1 MGWRSGATRRFGNTA
16 RMTDTFP
23 RQYART
29 QRLTLGEPRNIVVS
43 PDGKRVLFLRS
54 AAGTDTVNSLWLCH
68 TERNTETCIADIRA
82 LLAGTNSENE
92 STQERARRERA
103 REGAAGIVSFSC
115 DSEVHHVAFAVSGR
129 LFVSDMHNAHEIVVT
144 NPAPGTMYDARIS
157 PDGKHIAYVRG
168 NALFVCDMQG
178 NEECLTHETATD
190 VTWGVAEFVAAEEM
204 NRQRGY
210 WWSPNSDA
218 LVVERVD
225 NSPIELITIADPSQP
240 TTEPQTRRY
249 PFAGT
254 NNARTSLH
262 IIDLDSKATPIN
274 WDVEAFE
281 YLTSVQWNKAG
292 LIISVM
298 SRDQTLLDIRRVNL
312 ASGETESLHVERDDK
327 WVELVA
333 GGPLLVAE
341 NTLLWCGERNGAR
354 AILLNN
360 AAITPPHIQVRGI
373 INANAEHVT
382 FSGNPLDQPHVLHA
396 WTVNLATHELVQL
409 THDDGVHSVATAGDT
424 IVVRSA
430 TMQHPRS
437 QTLVNNHH
445 ELLNNAEQSLLVVNV
460 SFHKVGKR
468 NISTAIV
475 LPENHDGSALP
486 VLFDPYGG
494 PHAQRVVSSSM
505 AFTAAQ
511 WFANQGFCVV
521 IADGSGT
528 PGRGSEWEREVYHDL
543 ATTVLN
549 DQIDVLAHLH
559 EIAPCAD
566 TTRVAIRGWSFG
578 GYLAALAVLR
588 APQHFHV
595 AIAGAP
601 VTEWK
606 LYDTFYT
613 ERYLGNPAHDEQ
625 PYIASSLLH
634 DAKNLTRPLLIIHGL
649 ADDNVLAAHSLELTT
664 ALLHAGKPHEFLP
677 LVGVTHMTPQEVV
690 AENLLL
696 HQLDFLRRSL
706 SLR

>member
-1 MGWRSGATRRFGNTA
+1 
-16 RMTDTFP
+16 MTDTFP

-54 AAGTDTVNSLWLCH
+54 PAGNDTVNSLWLCH

-82 LLAGTNSENE
+82 LLSGSNTENE
-92 STQERARRERA
+92 SAQERARRERA

-115 DSEVHHVAFAVSGR
+115 DSDVHHAVFAVSGR
-129 LFVSDMHNAHEIVVT
+129 LFMCDMHHALEIVVN

-157 PDGKHIAYVRG
+157 PNGKHIAYVRG
-168 NALFVCDMQG
+168 SALYVCDLQG
-178 NEECLTHETATD
+178 NEKCLTPETAPD
-190 VTWGVAEFVAAEEM
+190 VTWGISEFVAAEEM

-225 NSPIELITIADPSQP
+225 NTPIELITIADPSQP
-240 TTEPQTRRY
+240 TAEPQTRRY

-262 IIDLDSKATPIN
+262 VIDLEARSTNIA
-274 WDVEAFE
+274 WDAETFE

-298 SRDQTLLDIRRVNL
+298 SRDQKLLDIRKVHI
-312 ASGETESLHVERDDK
+312 ATGETESLHVERDDK

-333 GGPLLVAE
+333 GGPLLIAE
-341 NTLLWCGERNGAR
+341 NALVWCGDRNGAR

-360 AAITPPHIQVRGI
+360 TAITPPHIQVRGI
-373 INANAEHVT
+373 VNANAEHVT

-409 THDDGVHSVATAGDT
+409 THDDGVHSVAAGGDT
-424 IVVRSA
+424 TVVRSA
-430 TMQHPRS
+430 TMHNPRS
-437 QTLVNNHH
+437 RTLVNNHH
-445 ELLNNAEQSLLVVNV
+445 ELVNNAEQSLLNVNV
-460 SFHKVGKR
+460 SFHRVGKR

-494 PHAQRVVSSSM
+494 PHAQRVVASSM

-566 TTRVAIRGWSFG
+566 TSRVAIRGWSFG
-578 GYLAALAVLR
+578 GYLAALAVIR
-588 APQHFHV
+588 APQFFHAAV
-595 AIAGAP
+595 AGAP

-613 ERYLGNPAHDEQ
+613 ERYLGNPAHDER

>member
-1 MGWRSGATRRFGNTA
+1 
-16 RMTDTFP
+16 MTDTFP

-54 AAGTDTVNSLWLCH
+54 AAGNDTVNSLWLCH

-82 LLAGTNSENE
+82 LLTGTSSENE
-92 STQERARRERA
+92 SAQERARRERA

-129 LFVSDMHNAHEIVVT
+129 LFVSDMHSAHEIAVK

-168 NALFVCDMQG
+168 SALFVCDMQG
-178 NEECLTHETATD
+178 NEECLTSETATD

-218 LVVERVD
+218 IVVERVD

-240 TTEPQTRRY
+240 TDEPQTRRY

-262 IIDLDSKATPIN
+262 IIDLQKCSTDIR
-274 WDVEAFE
+274 WDADAFE

-298 SRDQTLLDIRRVNL
+298 SRDQTLLDIRKVH
-312 ASGETESLHVERDDK
+312 AATGQTESLHVERDDK

-360 AAITPPHIQVRGI
+360 TTVTPAHIQVRGI
-373 INANAEHVT
+373 TSANAEHVT
-382 FSGNPLDQPHVLHA
+382 FSGNPIDQPHVLHA
-396 WTVNLATHELVQL
+396 WTVNLATHELAQL
-409 THDDGVHSVATAGDT
+409 THDDGVHSVATGGDT

-430 TMQHPRS
+430 TMQRPRS

-445 ELLNNAEQSLLVVNV
+445 ELLNNAEQSLLSVNV
-460 SFHKVGKR
+460 SFHRVGKR

-543 ATTVLN
+543 ATTVLS

-588 APQHFHV
+588 APQHFHT

-634 DAKNLTRPLLIIHGL
+634 DAKNLTRPLLVIHGL

>member
-1 MGWRSGATRRFGNTA
+1 
-16 RMTDTFP
+16 MTDTFP

-54 AAGTDTVNSLWLCH
+54 PAGNDTVNSLWLCH

-82 LLAGTNSENE
+82 LLSGSNTENE
-92 STQERARRERA
+92 SAQERARRERA

-115 DSEVHHVAFAVSGR
+115 DSDVHHAVFAVSGR
-129 LFVSDMHNAHEIVVT
+129 LFKCDMHHALEIVVN
-144 NPAPGTMYDARIS
+144 NPAPSTMYDARIS
-157 PDGKHIAYVRG
+157 PNGKHIAYVRG
-168 NALFVCDMQG
+168 SALYVCDLQG
-178 NEECLTHETATD
+178 NEKCLTPETAPD

-240 TTEPQTRRY
+240 TAEPQTRRY

-262 IIDLDSKATPIN
+262 VIDLEARSTNIA
-274 WDVEAFE
+274 WDAETFE

-298 SRDQTLLDIRRVNL
+298 SRDQKLLDIRKVHI
-312 ASGETESLHVERDDK
+312 ATGETESLHVERDDK

-333 GGPLLVAE
+333 GGPLLIAE
-341 NTLLWCGERNGAR
+341 NALVWCGERNGAR

-360 AAITPPHIQVRGI
+360 TVITPPHIQVRGI
-373 INANAEHVT
+373 VNANAEHVT

-409 THDDGVHSVATAGDT
+409 THDDGVHSVAAGGDT
-424 IVVRSA
+424 TVVRSA
-430 TMQHPRS
+430 TMHNPRS
-437 QTLVNNHH
+437 RTLVNNHH
-445 ELLNNAEQSLLVVNV
+445 ELVNNAEQSLLNVNV
-460 SFHKVGKR
+460 SFHRVGKR
-468 NISTAIV
+468 DISTAIV

-494 PHAQRVVSSSM
+494 PHAQRVVASSM

-566 TTRVAIRGWSFG
+566 TSRVAIRGWSFG
-578 GYLAALAVLR
+578 GYLAALSVIR
-588 APQHFHV
+588 APQFFHAAV
-595 AIAGAP
+595 AGAP

>member
-1 MGWRSGATRRFGNTA
+1 
-16 RMTDTFP
+16 MTDTFP

-54 AAGTDTVNSLWLCH
+54 TAGNDTVNSLWLCH

-82 LLAGTNSENE
+82 LLSDSNTENE
-92 STQERARRERA
+92 SAQERARRERA

-115 DSEVHHVAFAVSGR
+115 DSEVHHAVFAVSGR
-129 LFVSDMHNAHEIVVT
+129 LFVSDMHSAHEIMVK
-144 NPAPGTMYDARIS
+144 NPAPGTVYDARIS

-168 NALFVCDMQG
+168 SALYVCDIQG
-178 NEECLTHETATD
+178 NEKCLTPEIAPD

-218 LVVERVD
+218 LAVERVD
-225 NSPIELITIADPSQP
+225 NSPIEQITIADPSQP
-240 TTEPQTRRY
+240 TAEPQTRRY

-262 IIDLDSKATPIN
+262 IIDLHSKANPIH
-274 WDVEAFE
+274 WDTEAFE

-298 SRDQTLLDIRRVNL
+298 SRDQTLLDIRKANL
-312 ASGETESLHVERDDK
+312 ATGETESLHVERDDK

-341 NTLLWCGERNGAR
+341 NMLLWCGERNGAR

-373 INANAEHVT
+373 VNANTEHVT
-382 FSGNPLDQPHVLHA
+382 FSGNPIDQPHVLHA

-437 QTLVNNHH
+437 RTLVNNHH
-445 ELLNNAEQSLLVVNV
+445 ELLNNAEQSLLNVNV
-460 SFHKVGKR
+460 SFHRVGKR

-494 PHAQRVVSSSM
+494 PHAQRVVSSNM

-566 TTRVAIRGWSFG
+566 TSRVAIRGWSFG

>member
-1 MGWRSGATRRFGNTA
+1 
-16 RMTDTFP
+16 MTDTFP

-54 AAGTDTVNSLWLCH
+54 PAGNDTVNSLWLCH
-68 TERNTETCIADIRA
+68 TERNTETCIADIRV
-82 LLAGTNSENE
+82 LLSGTKAENE
-92 STQERARRERA
+92 SAQERARRERA

-115 DSEVHHVAFAVSGR
+115 DSDVHHAVFAVSGR
-129 LFVSDMHNAHEIVVT
+129 LFLCDMHHAHEIVVN

-157 PDGKHIAYVRG
+157 PNGKHIAYVRG
-168 NALFVCDMQG
+168 SALYVCDIQG
-178 NEECLTHETATD
+178 NEKCLTPEIATD
-190 VTWGVAEFVAAEEM
+190 TTWGVAEFVAAEEM

-225 NSPIELITIADPSQP
+225 NSPIDLITIADPSQP
-240 TTEPQTRRY
+240 TAEPQTRRY

-262 IIDLDSKATPIN
+262 VIDLEACSTNIT
-274 WDVEAFE
+274 WDAETFE

-292 LIISVM
+292 LIMSVM
-298 SRDQTLLDIRRVNL
+298 SRDQKLLDIRKVYI
-312 ASGETESLHVERDDK
+312 ATGESESLHVERDDK

-333 GGPLLVAE
+333 GGPVLVTE
-341 NTLLWCGERNGAR
+341 NSLLWCGERNGAR

-360 AAITPPHIQVRGI
+360 TAITPPHIQVRGI
-373 INANAEHVT
+373 VNANAEHVT
-382 FSGNPLDQPHVLHA
+382 FSGNPLDQPQVLHA
-396 WTVNLATHELVQL
+396 WRVNLANHELTQL
-409 THDDGVHSVATAGDT
+409 THDDGVHSVAIGGDT
-424 IVVRSA
+424 TVVRSA
-430 TMQHPRS
+430 TMHNPRS
-437 QTLVNNHH
+437 RTLVNNHH
-445 ELLNNAEQSLLVVNV
+445 ELANNAEQSLLNVNV
-460 SFHKVGKR
+460 SFHLVGKR

-494 PHAQRVVSSSM
+494 PHAQRVVASSM

-566 TTRVAIRGWSFG
+566 TSRVAIRGWSFG
-578 GYLAALAVLR
+578 GYLAALAVIR
-588 APQHFHV
+588 APQHFHAAV
-595 AIAGAP
+595 AGAP

>member
-1 MGWRSGATRRFGNTA
+1 
-16 RMTDTFP
+16 
-23 RQYART
+23 
-29 QRLTLGEPRNIVVS
+29 
-43 PDGKRVLFLRS
+43 VLFLRS
-54 AAGTDTVNSLWLCH
+54 PAGNDTVNSLWLCH

-82 LLAGTNSENE
+82 LLSGSKAENE
-92 STQERARRERA
+92 SAQERARRERA

-115 DSEVHHVAFAVSGR
+115 DSDVHHAVFAVSGR
-129 LFVSDMHNAHEIVVT
+129 LFLCDMHHAHEIVVN

-157 PDGKHIAYVRG
+157 PNGKHIAYVRG
-168 NALFVCDMQG
+168 SALYVCDIQG
-178 NEECLTHETATD
+178 NEKCLTPEIATD
-190 VTWGVAEFVAAEEM
+190 TTWGVAEFVAAEEM

-225 NSPIELITIADPSQP
+225 NSPIDLITIADPSQP
-240 TTEPQTRRY
+240 TAEPQTRRY

-262 IIDLDSKATPIN
+262 VIDLEACSTNIT
-274 WDVEAFE
+274 WDAETFE

-292 LIISVM
+292 LIMSVM
-298 SRDQTLLDIRRVNL
+298 SRDQKLLDIRKVYI
-312 ASGETESLHVERDDK
+312 ATGESESLHVERDDK

-333 GGPLLVAE
+333 GGPVLVTE
-341 NTLLWCGERNGAR
+341 NSLLWCGERNGAR

-360 AAITPPHIQVRGI
+360 TAITPPHIQVRGI
-373 INANAEHVT
+373 VNANAEHVT
-382 FSGNPLDQPHVLHA
+382 FSGNPLDQPQVLHA
-396 WTVNLATHELVQL
+396 WRVNLANHELTQL
-409 THDDGVHSVATAGDT
+409 THDDGVHSVAIGGDT
-424 IVVRSA
+424 TVVRSA
-430 TMQHPRS
+430 TMHNPRS
-437 QTLVNNHH
+437 RTLVNNHH
-445 ELLNNAEQSLLVVNV
+445 ELANNAEQSLLNVNV
-460 SFHKVGKR
+460 SFHLVGKR

-494 PHAQRVVSSSM
+494 PHAQRVVASSM

-559 EIAPCAD
+559 EISPCAD
-566 TTRVAIRGWSFG
+566 TSRVAIRGWSFG
-578 GYLAALAVLR
+578 GYLAALAVIR
-588 APQHFHV
+588 APQHFHAAV
-595 AIAGAP
+595 AGAP

>member
-1 MGWRSGATRRFGNTA
+1 
-16 RMTDTFP
+16 MTDTFP

-29 QRLTLGEPRNIVVS
+29 QRLTLGEPRNVVVS

-54 AAGTDTVNSLWLCH
+54 AAGNDTVNSLWLCH

-82 LLAGTNSENE
+82 LLTGTNSENE
-92 STQERARRERA
+92 SAQERARRERA

-115 DSEVHHVAFAVSGR
+115 DSEVHHAAFSVSGR
-129 LFVSDMHNAHEIVVT
+129 LFVSDMHNAHEITVK
-144 NPAPGTMYDARIS
+144 NPAPGTVYDARIS

-168 NALFVCDMQG
+168 SALFVCDLQG
-178 NEECLTHETATD
+178 NEERLTSEIATD

-240 TTEPQTRRY
+240 TSEPQTRRY

-262 IIDLDSKATPIN
+262 IIDLQANSTSVR
-274 WDVEAFE
+274 WDAEAFE

-298 SRDQTLLDIRRVNL
+298 SRDQKLLDIRKVHI
-312 ASGETESLHVERDDK
+312 ATGETESLHVERDDK

-333 GGPLLVAE
+333 GGPLLIAE
-341 NTLLWCGERNGAR
+341 NMLLWCGERNGAR
-354 AILLNN
+354 AIVLNN
-360 AAITPPHIQVRGI
+360 IAITPAHIQVRGI
-373 INANAEHVT
+373 VSANAEHVT

-396 WTVNLATHELVQL
+396 WTVRLATHELVQL
-409 THDDGVHSVATAGDT
+409 THDDGVHTASTGADT

-437 QTLVNNHH
+437 RTLVNNHH
-445 ELLNNAEQSLLVVNV
+445 ELLNNAEKSMLNVNV
-460 SFHKVGKR
+460 SFHRVGKR

-528 PGRGSEWEREVYHDL
+528 PGRGSDWEREVYHDL

-549 DQIDVLAHLH
+549 DQIEVLAHLH
-559 EIAPCAD
+559 KIAPCAD
-566 TTRVAIRGWSFG
+566 TSRVAIRGWSFG
-578 GYLAALAVLR
+578 GYLAALAVIR
-588 APQHFHV
+588 APQHFHAAV
-595 AIAGAP
+595 AGAP

-613 ERYLGNPAHDEQ
+613 ERYLGNPAHDQQ
-625 PYIASSLLH
+625 PYITSSLLH
-634 DAKNLTRPLLIIHGL
+634 DAKNITRPLLIIHGL

>member
-1 MGWRSGATRRFGNTA
+1 
-16 RMTDTFP
+16 MTDTFP

-54 AAGTDTVNSLWLCH
+54 PAGNDTVNSLWLCH

-82 LLAGTNSENE
+82 LLSGSNTENE
-92 STQERARRERA
+92 SAQERARRERA

-115 DSEVHHVAFAVSGR
+115 DSDVHHAVFAVSGR
-129 LFVSDMHNAHEIVVT
+129 LFMCDMHHALEIVVN
-144 NPAPGTMYDARIS
+144 NPAPSTMYDARIS
-157 PDGKHIAYVRG
+157 PNGKHIAYVRG
-168 NALFVCDMQG
+168 SALYVCDLQG
-178 NEECLTHETATD
+178 NEKCLTPETAPD

-240 TTEPQTRRY
+240 TAEPQTRRY

-262 IIDLDSKATPIN
+262 VIDLEARSTNIA
-274 WDVEAFE
+274 WDAETFE

-298 SRDQTLLDIRRVNL
+298 SRDQKLLDIRK
-312 ASGETESLHVERDDK
+312 AHIATGETESLHVERDDK

-333 GGPLLVAE
+333 GGPLLIAE
-341 NTLLWCGERNGAR
+341 NALVWCGERNGAR

-360 AAITPPHIQVRGI
+360 TAITPPHIQVRGI
-373 INANAEHVT
+373 VNANAEHVT

-409 THDDGVHSVATAGDT
+409 THDDGVHSVASGGDT
-424 IVVRSA
+424 TVVRSA
-430 TMQHPRS
+430 TIHNARS
-437 QTLVNNHH
+437 RTLVNNHH
-445 ELLNNAEQSLLVVNV
+445 ELVNNAEQSLLNVNV
-460 SFHKVGKR
+460 SFHRVGKR

-494 PHAQRVVSSSM
+494 PHAQRVVASSM

-559 EIAPCAD
+559 EIAPFAD
-566 TTRVAIRGWSFG
+566 TSRVAIRGWSFG
-578 GYLAALAVLR
+578 GYLAALAVIR
-588 APQHFHV
+588 APQFFHAAV
-595 AIAGAP
+595 AGAP

-613 ERYLGNPAHDEQ
+613 ERYLGNPAHDER

>member
-1 MGWRSGATRRFGNTA
+1 
-16 RMTDTFP
+16 
-23 RQYART
+23 
-29 QRLTLGEPRNIVVS
+29 
-43 PDGKRVLFLRS
+43 
-54 AAGTDTVNSLWLCH
+54 
-68 TERNTETCIADIRA
+68 
-82 LLAGTNSENE
+82 
-92 STQERARRERA
+92 
-103 REGAAGIVSFSC
+103 
-115 DSEVHHVAFAVSGR
+115 
-129 LFVSDMHNAHEIVVT
+129 
-144 NPAPGTMYDARIS
+144 
-157 PDGKHIAYVRG
+157 
-168 NALFVCDMQG
+168 MQG
-178 NEECLTHETATD
+178 NEECLTSETATD

-240 TTEPQTRRY
+240 TDEPQTRRY

-262 IIDLDSKATPIN
+262 IIDLQKRSTDIR
-274 WDVEAFE
+274 WDADAFE

-298 SRDQTLLDIRRVNL
+298 SRDQQLLDIRKVHT
-312 ASGETESLHVERDDK
+312 ATGQTESLHVERDDK

-360 AAITPPHIQVRGI
+360 TTVTPAHIQVRGI
-373 INANAEHVT
+373 ISANAEHVT
-382 FSGNPLDQPHVLHA
+382 FSGNPIDQPHVLHA
-396 WTVNLATHELVQL
+396 WTANLTTHELVQL
-409 THDDGVHSVATAGDT
+409 THDDGVHSVATGGDT

-437 QTLVNNHH
+437 RTLVNNHH
-445 ELLNNAEQSLLVVNV
+445 ELANNAEQSLLNVNV
-460 SFHKVGKR
+460 SFHRVGKR

-543 ATTVLN
+543 ATTVLS

-613 ERYLGNPAHDEQ
+613 ERYLGNPARDEQ

-634 DAKNLTRPLLIIHGL
+634 DAKNLTRPLLVIHGL

-664 ALLHAGKPHEFLP
+664 ALLHAGKPHDFLP

>member
-1 MGWRSGATRRFGNTA
+1 
-16 RMTDTFP
+16 MTDTFP

-54 AAGTDTVNSLWLCH
+54 AAGNDTVNSLWLCH
-68 TERNTETCIADIRA
+68 NERNTETCIADIRA
-82 LLAGTNSENE
+82 LLSGTNAENE
-92 STQERARRERA
+92 SAQERARRERA

-129 LFVSDMHNAHEIVVT
+129 LFVSDMHSAHEIAVN
-144 NPAPGTMYDARIS
+144 NPAHGTMYDARIS

-168 NALFVCDMQG
+168 SALYVCDMQG
-178 NEECLTHETATD
+178 NEECLTSETATD

-240 TTEPQTRRY
+240 TDEPQTRRY

-262 IIDLDSKATPIN
+262 LIDLQKRSTDVV
-274 WDVEAFE
+274 WDADAFE

-292 LIISVM
+292 LVISVM
-298 SRDQTLLDIRRVNL
+298 SRDQKLLDIRKVHI
-312 ASGETESLHVERDDK
+312 ATGETESLHVERDDK

-341 NTLLWCGERNGAR
+341 NSLLWCGERNGAR

-360 AAITPPHIQVRGI
+360 TAVTPPHIQVRGI
-373 INANAEHVT
+373 VNANADHVT

-396 WTVNLATHELVQL
+396 WRVNLANHELVQL
-409 THDDGVHSVATAGDT
+409 THDDGVHSVAIGGDT

-430 TMQHPRS
+430 TMQNARS
-437 QTLVNNHH
+437 RTMVNNHH
-445 ELLNNAEQSLLVVNV
+445 ELLNNAEQSLLNVNV
-460 SFHKVGKR
+460 SFHRVGKR

-528 PGRGSEWEREVYHDL
+528 PGRGSDWEREVYHDL

-549 DQIDVLAHLH
+549 DQLEVLHHLH
-559 EIAPCAD
+559 EISPCAD
-566 TTRVAIRGWSFG
+566 TSRVAIRGWSFG

-588 APQHFHV
+588 APQHFHAAV
-595 AIAGAP
+595 AGAP

-613 ERYLGNPAHDEQ
+613 ERYLGNPVHDEK

-634 DAKNLTRPLLIIHGL
+634 DAKDLSRPLLIIHGL

>member
-1 MGWRSGATRRFGNTA
+1 
-16 RMTDTFP
+16 
-23 RQYART
+23 
-29 QRLTLGEPRNIVVS
+29 
-43 PDGKRVLFLRS
+43 VLFLRS
-54 AAGTDTVNSLWLCH
+54 PAGNDTVNSLWLCH
-68 TERNTETCIADIRA
+68 TERNTETCIADIRV
-82 LLAGTNSENE
+82 LLSGSKAENE
-92 STQERARRERA
+92 SAQERARRERA

-115 DSEVHHVAFAVSGR
+115 DSDVHHAVFAVSGR
-129 LFVSDMHNAHEIVVT
+129 LFLCDMHHAHEIVVN

-157 PDGKHIAYVRG
+157 PNGKHIAYVRG
-168 NALFVCDMQG
+168 SALYVCDIQG
-178 NEECLTHETATD
+178 NEKCLTPEIATD
-190 VTWGVAEFVAAEEM
+190 TTWGVAEFVAAEEM

-225 NSPIELITIADPSQP
+225 NSPIDLITIADPSQP
-240 TTEPQTRRY
+240 TAEPQTRRY

-262 IIDLDSKATPIN
+262 VIDLEACSTNIT
-274 WDVEAFE
+274 WDAETFE

-292 LIISVM
+292 LIMSVM
-298 SRDQTLLDIRRVNL
+298 SRDQKLLDIRKVYI
-312 ASGETESLHVERDDK
+312 ATGESESLHVERDDK

-333 GGPLLVAE
+333 GGPVLVTE
-341 NTLLWCGERNGAR
+341 NSLLWCGERNGAR

-360 AAITPPHIQVRGI
+360 TAITPPHIQVRGI
-373 INANAEHVT
+373 VNANAEHVT
-382 FSGNPLDQPHVLHA
+382 FSGNPLDQPQVLHA
-396 WTVNLATHELVQL
+396 WRVNLANHELTQL
-409 THDDGVHSVATAGDT
+409 THDDGVHSVAIGGDT
-424 IVVRSA
+424 TVVRSA
-430 TMQHPRS
+430 TMHNPRS
-437 QTLVNNHH
+437 RTLVNNHH
-445 ELLNNAEQSLLVVNV
+445 ELANNAEQSLLNVNV
-460 SFHKVGKR
+460 SFHLVGKR

-494 PHAQRVVSSSM
+494 PHAQRVVASSM

-566 TTRVAIRGWSFG
+566 TSRVAIRGWSFG
-578 GYLAALAVLR
+578 GYLAALAVIR
-588 APQHFHV
+588 APQHFHAAV
-595 AIAGAP
+595 AGAP

>member
-1 MGWRSGATRRFGNTA
+1 
-16 RMTDTFP
+16 MTDTFP

-29 QRLTLGEPRNIVVS
+29 QRLTLGEPRNVVVS

-54 AAGTDTVNSLWLCH
+54 AAGNDTVNSLWLCH

-82 LLAGTNSENE
+82 LLTGTNSENE
-92 STQERARRERA
+92 SAQERARRERA

-115 DSEVHHVAFAVSGR
+115 DSEVHHAAFSVSGR
-129 LFVSDMHNAHEIVVT
+129 LFVSDMHNAHEITVK
-144 NPAPGTMYDARIS
+144 NPAPGTVYDARIS

-168 NALFVCDMQG
+168 SALFVCDLQG
-178 NEECLTHETATD
+178 NEERLTSEIATD

-240 TTEPQTRRY
+240 TSEPQTRRY

-262 IIDLDSKATPIN
+262 IIDLQANSTSVR
-274 WDVEAFE
+274 WDAEAFE

-298 SRDQTLLDIRRVNL
+298 SRDQKLLDIRKVHI
-312 ASGETESLHVERDDK
+312 ATGETESLHVERDDK

-333 GGPLLVAE
+333 GGPLLIAE
-341 NTLLWCGERNGAR
+341 NMLLWCGERNGAR
-354 AILLNN
+354 AIVLNN
-360 AAITPPHIQVRGI
+360 IAITPAHIQVRGI
-373 INANAEHVT
+373 VSANAEHVT

-396 WTVNLATHELVQL
+396 WTVRLATHELVQL
-409 THDDGVHSVATAGDT
+409 THDDGVHTASTGADT

-437 QTLVNNHH
+437 RTLVNNHH
-445 ELLNNAEQSLLVVNV
+445 ELLNNAEQSMLNVNV
-460 SFHKVGKR
+460 SFHRVGKR

-559 EIAPCAD
+559 KIAPYAD
-566 TTRVAIRGWSFG
+566 TSRVAIRGWSFG
-578 GYLAALAVLR
+578 GYLAALAVIR
-588 APQHFHV
+588 APQHFHAAV
-595 AIAGAP
+595 AGAP

-613 ERYLGNPAHDEQ
+613 ERYLGNPAHDQQ
-625 PYIASSLLH
+625 PYITSSLLH
-634 DAKNLTRPLLIIHGL
+634 DAKNITRPLLIIHGL

>member
-1 MGWRSGATRRFGNTA
+1 
-16 RMTDTFP
+16 
-23 RQYART
+23 
-29 QRLTLGEPRNIVVS
+29 
-43 PDGKRVLFLRS
+43 
-54 AAGTDTVNSLWLCH
+54 
-68 TERNTETCIADIRA
+68 
-82 LLAGTNSENE
+82 
-92 STQERARRERA
+92 
-103 REGAAGIVSFSC
+103 
-115 DSEVHHVAFAVSGR
+115 
-129 LFVSDMHNAHEIVVT
+129 
-144 NPAPGTMYDARIS
+144 
-157 PDGKHIAYVRG
+157 
-168 NALFVCDMQG
+168 
-178 NEECLTHETATD
+178 
-190 VTWGVAEFVAAEEM
+190 
-204 NRQRGY
+204 
-210 WWSPNSDA
+210 
-218 LVVERVD
+218 
-225 NSPIELITIADPSQP
+225 
-240 TTEPQTRRY
+240 
-249 PFAGT
+249 
-254 NNARTSLH
+254 
-262 IIDLDSKATPIN
+262 
-274 WDVEAFE
+274 
-281 YLTSVQWNKAG
+281 
-292 LIISVM
+292 M
-298 SRDQTLLDIRRVNL
+298 SRDQKLLDIRKVHI
-312 ASGETESLHVERDDK
+312 ATGQTESLHVERDDK

-333 GGPLLVAE
+333 GGPLLVDE
-341 NTLLWCGERNGAR
+341 NSLLWCGERNGAR

-360 AAITPPHIQVRGI
+360 TVVTPPHIQVRGI
-373 INANAEHVT
+373 VSANTEHVT

-409 THDDGVHSVATAGDT
+409 THDDGMHTAAIGADT
-424 IVVRSA
+424 TVVRSA

-437 QTLVNNHH
+437 RTMVNNHH
-445 ELLNNAEQSLLVVNV
+445 ELLNNAEQSLLNVNV
-460 SFHKVGKR
+460 SFHRIGKR

-528 PGRGSEWEREVYHDL
+528 PGRGSDWEREVYHDL

-549 DQIDVLAHLH
+549 DQLEVLHHLS

-566 TTRVAIRGWSFG
+566 TSRVAIRGWSFG

-588 APQHFHV
+588 APQHFHAAV
-595 AIAGAP
+595 AGAP

-696 HQLDFLRRSL
+696 HQLDFLRRSF

>member
-1 MGWRSGATRRFGNTA
+1 
-16 RMTDTFP
+16 MTDTFP

-54 AAGTDTVNSLWLCH
+54 AAGNDTVNSLWLCH

-82 LLAGTNSENE
+82 LLTGTNSENE

-103 REGAAGIVSFSC
+103 REGAVGIVSFSC

-129 LFVSDMHNAHEIVVT
+129 LFVSDMHNAHEIVVN
-144 NPAPGTMYDARIS
+144 NPAPGTIYDARIS

-178 NEECLTHETATD
+178 NEECLTHETAPD

-210 WWSPNSDA
+210 WWSPNSDS

-225 NSPIELITIADPSQP
+225 NSPIDLITIADPSQP
-240 TTEPQTRRY
+240 TVEPQTRRY

-262 IIDLDSKATPIN
+262 IIDLQKYSTDIR
-274 WDVEAFE
+274 WDAEAFE

-292 LIISVM
+292 LVISVM
-298 SRDQTLLDIRRVNL
+298 SRNQQLLDIRRVHV
-312 ASGETESLHVERDDK
+312 ATGETESLHVERDDK

-341 NTLLWCGERNGAR
+341 NTLLWCGERNGVR
-354 AILLNN
+354 TVLLNN
-360 AAITPPHIQVRGI
+360 TAVTPPHMQVRGI
-373 INANAEHVT
+373 VSANAEHVT

-409 THDDGVHSVATAGDT
+409 THDDGVHSVATGGDT

-445 ELLNNAEQSLLVVNV
+445 ELLNNAEQSLLSVNV
-460 SFHKVGKR
+460 SFHRVGKR

-543 ATTVLN
+543 ATTVLS

-613 ERYLGNPAHDEQ
+613 ERYLSNPAHDEQ

-634 DAKNLTRPLLIIHGL
+634 DAKNLTRPLLVIHGL

>member
-1 MGWRSGATRRFGNTA
+1 
-16 RMTDTFP
+16 MTDTFP

-54 AAGTDTVNSLWLCH
+54 PAGNDTVNSLWLCH
-68 TERNTETCIADIRA
+68 TERNTETCIADIRV
-82 LLAGTNSENE
+82 LLSGSKAENE
-92 STQERARRERA
+92 SAQERARRERA

-115 DSEVHHVAFAVSGR
+115 DSDVHHAVFAVSGR
-129 LFVSDMHNAHEIVVT
+129 LFLCDMHHAHEIVVN

-157 PDGKHIAYVRG
+157 PNGKHIAYVRG
-168 NALFVCDMQG
+168 SALYVCDIQG
-178 NEECLTHETATD
+178 NEKCLTPEIATD
-190 VTWGVAEFVAAEEM
+190 TTWGVAEFVAAEEM

-225 NSPIELITIADPSQP
+225 NSPIDLITIADPSQP
-240 TTEPQTRRY
+240 TAEPQTRRY

-262 IIDLDSKATPIN
+262 VIDLEACSTNIT
-274 WDVEAFE
+274 WDAETFE

-292 LIISVM
+292 LIMSVM
-298 SRDQTLLDIRRVNL
+298 SRDQKLLDIRKVYI
-312 ASGETESLHVERDDK
+312 ATGESESLHVERDDK

-333 GGPLLVAE
+333 GGPVLVTE
-341 NTLLWCGERNGAR
+341 NSLLWCGERNGAR

-360 AAITPPHIQVRGI
+360 TAITPPHIQVRGI
-373 INANAEHVT
+373 VNANAEHVT
-382 FSGNPLDQPHVLHA
+382 FSGNPLDQPQVLHA
-396 WTVNLATHELVQL
+396 WRVNLANHELTQL
-409 THDDGVHSVATAGDT
+409 THDDGVHSVAIGGDT
-424 IVVRSA
+424 TVVRST
-430 TMQHPRS
+430 TMHNPRS
-437 QTLVNNHH
+437 RTLVNNHH
-445 ELLNNAEQSLLVVNV
+445 ELANNAEQSLLNVNV
-460 SFHKVGKR
+460 SFHLVGKR

-494 PHAQRVVSSSM
+494 PHAQRVVASSM

-566 TTRVAIRGWSFG
+566 TSRVAIRGWSFG
-578 GYLAALAVLR
+578 GYLAALAVIR
-588 APQHFHV
+588 APQHFHAAV
-595 AIAGAP
+595 AGAP

-690 AENLLL
+690 AETLLL

>member
-1 MGWRSGATRRFGNTA
+1 
-16 RMTDTFP
+16 MTDTFP

-54 AAGTDTVNSLWLCH
+54 PAGNDTVNSLWLCH
-68 TERNTETCIADIRA
+68 TERNTETCIADIRV
-82 LLAGTNSENE
+82 LLSGSKAENE
-92 STQERARRERA
+92 SAQERARRERA

-115 DSEVHHVAFAVSGR
+115 DSDVHHAVFAVSGR
-129 LFVSDMHNAHEIVVT
+129 LFLCDMHHAHEIVVN

-157 PDGKHIAYVRG
+157 PNGKHIAYVRG
-168 NALFVCDMQG
+168 SALYVCDIQG
-178 NEECLTHETATD
+178 NEKCLTPEIATD
-190 VTWGVAEFVAAEEM
+190 TTWGVAEFVAAEEM

-225 NSPIELITIADPSQP
+225 NSPITQITIADPSQP
-240 TTEPQTRRY
+240 TAEPQTRRY

-262 IIDLDSKATPIN
+262 VIDLEACSTNIT
-274 WDVEAFE
+274 WDAETFE

-292 LIISVM
+292 LIMSVM
-298 SRDQTLLDIRRVNL
+298 SRDQKLLDIRKVYI
-312 ASGETESLHVERDDK
+312 ATGESESLHVERDDK

-333 GGPLLVAE
+333 GGPVLVTE
-341 NTLLWCGERNGAR
+341 NSLLWCGERNGAR

-360 AAITPPHIQVRGI
+360 TAITPPHIQVRGI
-373 INANAEHVT
+373 VNANAEHVT
-382 FSGNPLDQPHVLHA
+382 FSGNPLDQPQVLHA
-396 WTVNLATHELVQL
+396 WRVNLANHELTQL
-409 THDDGVHSVATAGDT
+409 THDDGVHSVAIGGDT
-424 IVVRSA
+424 TVVRSA
-430 TMQHPRS
+430 TMHNPRS
-437 QTLVNNHH
+437 RTLVNNHH
-445 ELLNNAEQSLLVVNV
+445 ELANNAEQSLLNVNV
-460 SFHKVGKR
+460 SFHLVGKR

-494 PHAQRVVSSSM
+494 PHAQRVVASSM

-559 EIAPCAD
+559 EISPCAD
-566 TTRVAIRGWSFG
+566 TSRVAIRGWSFG
-578 GYLAALAVLR
+578 GYLAALAVIR
-588 APQHFHV
+588 APQHFHAAV
-595 AIAGAP
+595 AGAP

>member
-1 MGWRSGATRRFGNTA
+1 
-16 RMTDTFP
+16 MTDTFP

-54 AAGTDTVNSLWLCH
+54 TAGNDTVNSLWLCQ

-82 LLAGTNSENE
+82 LLSDSNTENE
-92 STQERARRERA
+92 SAQERARRERA

-115 DSEVHHVAFAVSGR
+115 DSDVHHAVFAVSGR
-129 LFVSDMHNAHEIVVT
+129 LFMCDMHHAHEIVVN
-144 NPAPGTMYDARIS
+144 NPAPGTVYDARIS

-168 NALFVCDMQG
+168 SALFVCDMQG
-178 NEECLTHETATD
+178 NEKCLTQEISTD

-218 LVVERVD
+218 LAVERVD
-225 NSPIELITIADPSQP
+225 NSPIEQITIADPSQP
-240 TTEPQTRRY
+240 TSKPQTRRY

-262 IIDLDSKATPIN
+262 IIDLNSKATTIK
-274 WDVEAFE
+274 WDAEAFE

-292 LIISVM
+292 LVVSVM
-298 SRDQTLLDIRRVNL
+298 SRDQKLLDIRKVHI
-312 ASGETESLHVERDDK
+312 ATGETESLHIERDDK
-327 WVELVA
+327 WVELVT

-360 AAITPPHIQVRGI
+360 TAITPPHIQVRGI
-373 INANAEHVT
+373 VSANAEHVN

-396 WTVNLATHELVQL
+396 WTMNNATHELTQL
-409 THDDGVHSVATAGDT
+409 THDDGIHSVATGGDT

-437 QTLVNNHH
+437 RTLVNNHH
-445 ELLNNAEQSLLVVNV
+445 ELLNNAEQSLLSVNV

-475 LPENHDGSALP
+475 LPENHDGSTLP

-549 DQIDVLAHLH
+549 DQIDVLAQLH

-566 TTRVAIRGWSFG
+566 TSRVAIRGWSFG
-578 GYLAALAVLR
+578 GYLAALAVIR
-588 APQHFHV
+588 APQHFHAAV
-595 AIAGAP
+595 AGAP

-613 ERYLGNPAHDEQ
+613 ERYLGNPAHDQQ
-625 PYIASSLLH
+625 PYITSSLLH

>member
-1 MGWRSGATRRFGNTA
+1 
-16 RMTDTFP
+16 MTDTFP

-54 AAGTDTVNSLWLCH
+54 PAGNDTVNSLWLCH
-68 TERNTETCIADIRA
+68 TERNTETCIADIRV
-82 LLAGTNSENE
+82 LLSGSKAENE
-92 STQERARRERA
+92 SAQERARRERA

-115 DSEVHHVAFAVSGR
+115 DSDVHHAVFAVSGR
-129 LFVSDMHNAHEIVVT
+129 LFLCDMHHAHEIVVN

-157 PDGKHIAYVRG
+157 PNGKHIAYVRG
-168 NALFVCDMQG
+168 SALYVCDIQG
-178 NEECLTHETATD
+178 NEKCLTPEIATD
-190 VTWGVAEFVAAEEM
+190 TTWGVAEFVAAEEM

-225 NSPIELITIADPSQP
+225 NSPIDLITIADPSQP
-240 TTEPQTRRY
+240 TAEPQTRRY

-262 IIDLDSKATPIN
+262 VIDLEACSTNIT
-274 WDVEAFE
+274 WDAETFE

-292 LIISVM
+292 LIMSVM
-298 SRDQTLLDIRRVNL
+298 SRDQKLLDIRKVYIGT
-312 ASGETESLHVERDDK
+312 GESESLHVERDDK

-333 GGPLLVAE
+333 GGPVLVTE
-341 NTLLWCGERNGAR
+341 NSLLWCGERNGAR

-360 AAITPPHIQVRGI
+360 TAITPPHIQVRGI
-373 INANAEHVT
+373 VNANAEHVT
-382 FSGNPLDQPHVLHA
+382 FSGNPLDQPQVLHA
-396 WTVNLATHELVQL
+396 WRVNLANHELTQL
-409 THDDGVHSVATAGDT
+409 THDDGVHSVAIGGDT
-424 IVVRSA
+424 TVVRSA
-430 TMQHPRS
+430 TMHNPRS
-437 QTLVNNHH
+437 RTLVNNHH
-445 ELLNNAEQSLLVVNV
+445 ELANNAEQSLLNVNV
-460 SFHKVGKR
+460 SFHLVGKR

-494 PHAQRVVSSSM
+494 PHAQRVVASSM

-566 TTRVAIRGWSFG
+566 TSRVAIRGWSFG
-578 GYLAALAVLR
+578 GYLAALAVIR
-588 APQHFHV
+588 APQLFHAAV
-595 AIAGAP
+595 AGAP

>member
-1 MGWRSGATRRFGNTA
+1 
-16 RMTDTFP
+16 MTDTFP

-54 AAGTDTVNSLWLCH
+54 PAGNDTVNSLWLCH
-68 TERNTETCIADIRA
+68 TERNTETCIADIRV
-82 LLAGTNSENE
+82 LLSGSKAENE
-92 STQERARRERA
+92 SAQERARRERA

-115 DSEVHHVAFAVSGR
+115 DSDVHHAVFAVSGR
-129 LFVSDMHNAHEIVVT
+129 LFLCDMHHAHEIVVN

-157 PDGKHIAYVRG
+157 PNGKHIAYVRG
-168 NALFVCDMQG
+168 SALYVCDIQG
-178 NEECLTHETATD
+178 NEKCLTPEIATD
-190 VTWGVAEFVAAEEM
+190 TTWGVAEFVAAEEM

-225 NSPIELITIADPSQP
+225 NSPIDLITIADPSQP
-240 TTEPQTRRY
+240 TAEPQTRRY

-262 IIDLDSKATPIN
+262 VIDLEACSTNIT
-274 WDVEAFE
+274 WDAETFE

-292 LIISVM
+292 LIMSVM
-298 SRDQTLLDIRRVNL
+298 SRDQKLLDIRKVHI
-312 ASGETESLHVERDDK
+312 ATGESESLHVERDDK

-333 GGPLLVAE
+333 GGPVLVTE
-341 NTLLWCGERNGAR
+341 NSLLWCGERNGAR

-360 AAITPPHIQVRGI
+360 TAITPPHIQVRGI
-373 INANAEHVT
+373 VNANAEHVT
-382 FSGNPLDQPHVLHA
+382 FSGNPLDQPQVLHA
-396 WTVNLATHELVQL
+396 WRVNLANHELTQL
-409 THDDGVHSVATAGDT
+409 THDDGVHSVAIGGDT
-424 IVVRSA
+424 TVVRSA
-430 TMQHPRS
+430 TMHNPRS
-437 QTLVNNHH
+437 RTLVNNHH
-445 ELLNNAEQSLLVVNV
+445 ELANNAEQSLLNVNV
-460 SFHKVGKR
+460 SFHLVGKR

-494 PHAQRVVSSSM
+494 PHAQRVVASSM

-566 TTRVAIRGWSFG
+566 TSRVAIRGWSFG
-578 GYLAALAVLR
+578 GYLAALAVIR
-588 APQHFHV
+588 APQLFHAAV
-595 AIAGAP
+595 AGAP

>member
-1 MGWRSGATRRFGNTA
+1 
-16 RMTDTFP
+16 MTDTFP

-54 AAGTDTVNSLWLCH
+54 AAGNDTVNSLWVCH

-82 LLAGTNSENE
+82 LLVGSHAENE
-92 STQERARRERA
+92 SVQERARRERA

-129 LFVSDMHNAHEIVVT
+129 LFVNDMHNAHEIVVN

-157 PDGKHIAYVRG
+157 PDGKRIAYVRG
-168 NALFVCDMQG
+168 NALFVCDLQG
-178 NEECLTHETATD
+178 NEDCLTSETAPD

-240 TTEPQTRRY
+240 TAEPQTRRY

-262 IIDLDSKATPIN
+262 IIDLQKRSTDIR
-274 WDVEAFE
+274 WDAEAFE

-292 LIISVM
+292 LVISVM
-298 SRDQTLLDIRRVNL
+298 SRNQQLLDIRKVHV
-312 ASGETESLHVERDDK
+312 ATGGTESLHVERDDK

-360 AAITPPHIQVRGI
+360 VAITPSHIQVRGI

-396 WTVNLATHELVQL
+396 WTVKVATHELAQL
-409 THDDGVHSVATAGDT
+409 THDDGIHTIATGGDT

-445 ELLNNAEQSLLVVNV
+445 ELSNNAEQSLLNVNV
-460 SFHKVGKR
+460 SFHRVGKR

-494 PHAQRVVSSSM
+494 PHAQRVVASSM

-543 ATTVLN
+543 ATTVLS
-549 DQIDVLAHLH
+549 DQIDVLGHLH

-588 APQHFHV
+588 APQHFHT

-613 ERYLGNPAHDEQ
+613 ERYLGNPAQDEQ

-634 DAKNLTRPLLIIHGL
+634 DAKNLTRPLLVIHGL

>member
-1 MGWRSGATRRFGNTA
+1 
-16 RMTDTFP
+16 MTDTFP

-54 AAGTDTVNSLWLCH
+54 PAGNDTVNSLWLCH

-82 LLAGTNSENE
+82 LLSGSKAENE
-92 STQERARRERA
+92 SAQERARRERA

-115 DSEVHHVAFAVSGR
+115 DSDVHHAAFAVSGR
-129 LFVSDMHNAHEIVVT
+129 LFVSDMHSAHEIEVI
-144 NPAPGTMYDARIS
+144 NAAPGTMYDARIS

-168 NALFVCDMQG
+168 SALYVCDIQG
-178 NEECLTHETATD
+178 NEKCLTPEIATD
-190 VTWGVAEFVAAEEM
+190 ITWGVAEFVAAEEM

-225 NSPIELITIADPSQP
+225 NSPITQITIADPSQP
-240 TTEPQTRRY
+240 TAEPQTRRY

-262 IIDLDSKATPIN
+262 VIDLEACSTNIA
-274 WDVEAFE
+274 WDAETFE
-281 YLTSVQWNKAG
+281 YLASVQWNKAG
-292 LIISVM
+292 LIMSVM
-298 SRDQTLLDIRRVNL
+298 SRDQKLLDIRKVYI
-312 ASGETESLHVERDDK
+312 ATGESESLHVERDDK

-333 GGPLLVAE
+333 GGPVLVTE
-341 NTLLWCGERNGAR
+341 NSLLWCGERNGAR

-360 AAITPPHIQVRGI
+360 TAITPPHIQVRGI
-373 INANAEHVT
+373 VNANAEHVT
-382 FSGNPLDQPHVLHA
+382 FSGNPLDQPQVLHA
-396 WTVNLATHELVQL
+396 WRVNLANHELTQL
-409 THDDGVHSVATAGDT
+409 THDDGVHSVAIGGDT
-424 IVVRSA
+424 TVVRSA
-430 TMQHPRS
+430 TMHNPRS
-437 QTLVNNHH
+437 RTLVNNHH
-445 ELLNNAEQSLLVVNV
+445 ELANNAEQSLLNVNV
-460 SFHKVGKR
+460 SFHLVGKR

-494 PHAQRVVSSSM
+494 PHAQRVVASSM

-559 EIAPCAD
+559 EISPCAD
-566 TTRVAIRGWSFG
+566 TSRVAIRGWSFG
-578 GYLAALAVLR
+578 GYLAALAVIR
-588 APQHFHV
+588 APQHFHAAV
-595 AIAGAP
+595 AGAP

>member
-1 MGWRSGATRRFGNTA
+1 
-16 RMTDTFP
+16 MTDTFP

-54 AAGTDTVNSLWLCH
+54 AAGNDTVNSLWLCH

-82 LLAGTNSENE
+82 LLTGTSSENE
-92 STQERARRERA
+92 SAQERARRERA

-115 DSEVHHVAFAVSGR
+115 DSEVQQVAFAVSGR
-129 LFVSDMHNAHEIVVT
+129 LFVSDMHGAHEIAVK

-168 NALFVCDMQG
+168 SALFVCDMQG
-178 NEECLTHETATD
+178 NEECLTSETATD

-225 NSPIELITIADPSQP
+225 NSPIQLITIADPSQP
-240 TTEPQTRRY
+240 TVEPQARRY

-262 IIDLDSKATPIN
+262 IIDLQKRSTDIR
-274 WDVEAFE
+274 WDADAFE

-298 SRDQTLLDIRRVNL
+298 SRDQQLLDIRKVHV
-312 ASGETESLHVERDDK
+312 ATGETESLHVERDDK

-360 AAITPPHIQVRGI
+360 VAITPPHIQVRGI
-373 INANAEHVT
+373 ISANAEHVT

-396 WTVNLATHELVQL
+396 WTVNIATHELAQL
-409 THDDGVHSVATAGDT
+409 THDDGIHTAATGADT

-437 QTLVNNHH
+437 RTLVNNHH
-445 ELLNNAEQSLLVVNV
+445 ELLNNAEQSLLNVNV
-460 SFHKVGKR
+460 SFHRVGKR

-543 ATTVLN
+543 ATTVLS

-634 DAKNLTRPLLIIHGL
+634 DAKNLTRPLLVIHGL

>member
-1 MGWRSGATRRFGNTA
+1 
-16 RMTDTFP
+16 MTDTFP

-54 AAGTDTVNSLWLCH
+54 PAGNDTVNSLWLCH
-68 TERNTETCIADIRA
+68 TERNTETCIADIRV
-82 LLAGTNSENE
+82 LLSGSKAENE
-92 STQERARRERA
+92 SAQERARRERA

-115 DSEVHHVAFAVSGR
+115 DSDVHHAVFAVSGR
-129 LFVSDMHNAHEIVVT
+129 LFLCDMHHAHEIVVN

-157 PDGKHIAYVRG
+157 PNGKHIAYVRG
-168 NALFVCDMQG
+168 SALYVCDIQG
-178 NEECLTHETATD
+178 NEKCLTPEIATD
-190 VTWGVAEFVAAEEM
+190 TTWGVAEFVAAEEM

-225 NSPIELITIADPSQP
+225 NSPIDLITIADPSQP
-240 TTEPQTRRY
+240 TAEPQTRRY

-262 IIDLDSKATPIN
+262 VIDLEACSTNIT
-274 WDVEAFE
+274 WDAETFE

-292 LIISVM
+292 LIMSVM
-298 SRDQTLLDIRRVNL
+298 SRDQKLLDIRKVYI
-312 ASGETESLHVERDDK
+312 ATGESESLHVERDDK

-333 GGPLLVAE
+333 GGPVLVTE
-341 NTLLWCGERNGAR
+341 NSLLWCGERNGAR

-360 AAITPPHIQVRGI
+360 TAITPPHIQVRGI
-373 INANAEHVT
+373 VNANAEHVT
-382 FSGNPLDQPHVLHA
+382 FSGNPLDQPQVLHA
-396 WTVNLATHELVQL
+396 WRVNLANHELTQL
-409 THDDGVHSVATAGDT
+409 THDDGVHSVAIGGDT
-424 IVVRSA
+424 TVVRSA
-430 TMQHPRS
+430 TMHNPRS
-437 QTLVNNHH
+437 RTLVNNHH
-445 ELLNNAEQSLLVVNV
+445 ELANNAEQSLLNVNV
-460 SFHKVGKR
+460 SFHLVGKR

-494 PHAQRVVSSSM
+494 PHAQRVVASSM

-566 TTRVAIRGWSFG
+566 TSRVAIRGWSFG
-578 GYLAALAVLR
+578 GYLAALAVIR
-588 APQHFHV
+588 APQHFHAAV
-595 AIAGAP
+595 AGAP
-601 VTEWK
+601 VTEWN

-613 ERYLGNPAHDEQ
+613 ERYLGNPAYDQQ

>member
-1 MGWRSGATRRFGNTA
+1 
-16 RMTDTFP
+16 MTDTFP

-54 AAGTDTVNSLWLCH
+54 AAGNDTVNSLWLCH

-82 LLAGTNSENE
+82 LITGTSSENE
-92 STQERARRERA
+92 SAQERARRERA

-129 LFVSDMHNAHEIVVT
+129 LFVSDMHSAHEIAVK

-157 PDGKHIAYVRG
+157 PDGKLIAYVRG
-168 NALFVCDMQG
+168 SALFVCDMQG
-178 NEECLTHETATD
+178 NEECLTSETATD

-218 LVVERVD
+218 IVVERVD

-240 TTEPQTRRY
+240 TVEPQTRRY

-262 IIDLDSKATPIN
+262 IIDLQKCSTDIR
-274 WDVEAFE
+274 WDADAFE

-298 SRDQTLLDIRRVNL
+298 SRDQTLLDIRKVHT
-312 ASGETESLHVERDDK
+312 ATGQTESLHVERDGK

-341 NTLLWCGERNGAR
+341 NTLLWCGERNGVR
-354 AILLNN
+354 TVLLNN
-360 AAITPPHIQVRGI
+360 ISVTPTHIQVRGI
-373 INANAEHVT
+373 TSANAEHVT
-382 FSGNPLDQPHVLHA
+382 FSGNPIDQPHVLHA
-396 WTVNLATHELVQL
+396 WTVNLATHELAQL
-409 THDDGVHSVATAGDT
+409 THDDGVHSVATGGDT

-445 ELLNNAEQSLLVVNV
+445 ELLNNAEQSLLSVNV
-460 SFHKVGKR
+460 SFHRVGKR

-588 APQHFHV
+588 APQHFHT

-634 DAKNLTRPLLIIHGL
+634 DAKNLTRPLLVIHGL

-677 LVGVTHMTPQEVV
+677 LAGVTHMTPQEVV

>member
-1 MGWRSGATRRFGNTA
+1 
-16 RMTDTFP
+16 MTDTFP

-54 AAGTDTVNSLWLCH
+54 AAGNDTVNSLWLCH

-82 LLAGTNSENE
+82 LLTGTSSENE
-92 STQERARRERA
+92 SAQERARRERA

-115 DSEVHHVAFAVSGR
+115 DSEVQQVAFAVSGR
-129 LFVSDMHNAHEIVVT
+129 LFVSDMHGAHEIAVK

-168 NALFVCDMQG
+168 SALFVCDMQG
-178 NEECLTHETATD
+178 NEECLTSETATD

-225 NSPIELITIADPSQP
+225 NSPIQLITIADPSQP
-240 TTEPQTRRY
+240 TVEPQARRY

-262 IIDLDSKATPIN
+262 IIDLQKRSTDIR
-274 WDVEAFE
+274 WDADAFE

-298 SRDQTLLDIRRVNL
+298 SRDQQLLDIRRVHV
-312 ASGETESLHVERDDK
+312 ATGETESLHVERDDK

-360 AAITPPHIQVRGI
+360 VVITPPHIQVRGI
-373 INANAEHVT
+373 ISANAEHVT

-396 WTVNLATHELVQL
+396 WTVNVATHELAQL
-409 THDDGVHSVATAGDT
+409 THDDGIHTAATGADT

-437 QTLVNNHH
+437 RTLVNNHH
-445 ELLNNAEQSLLVVNV
+445 ELLNNAEQSLLNVNV
-460 SFHKVGKR
+460 SFHRVGKR

-543 ATTVLN
+543 ATAVLS

-634 DAKNLTRPLLIIHGL
+634 DAKNLTRPLLVIHGL

>member
-1 MGWRSGATRRFGNTA
+1 
-16 RMTDTFP
+16 MTDTFP

-54 AAGTDTVNSLWLCH
+54 PAGNDTVNSLWLCH
-68 TERNTETCIADIRA
+68 TERNTETCIADIRV
-82 LLAGTNSENE
+82 LLSGSKAENE
-92 STQERARRERA
+92 SAQERARRERA

-115 DSEVHHVAFAVSGR
+115 DSDVHHAVFAVSGR
-129 LFVSDMHNAHEIVVT
+129 LFLCDMHHAHEIVVN

-157 PDGKHIAYVRG
+157 PNGKHIAYVRG
-168 NALFVCDMQG
+168 SALYVCDIQG
-178 NEECLTHETATD
+178 NEKCLTPEIATD
-190 VTWGVAEFVAAEEM
+190 TTWGVAEFVAAEEM

-225 NSPIELITIADPSQP
+225 NSPIDLITIADPSQP
-240 TTEPQTRRY
+240 TAEPQTRRY

-262 IIDLDSKATPIN
+262 VIDLEACSTNIT
-274 WDVEAFE
+274 WDAETFE
-281 YLTSVQWNKAG
+281 YLASVQWNKAG
-292 LIISVM
+292 LIMSVM
-298 SRDQTLLDIRRVNL
+298 SRDQKLLDIRKVYI
-312 ASGETESLHVERDDK
+312 ATGESESLHVERDDK

-333 GGPLLVAE
+333 GGPVLVTE
-341 NTLLWCGERNGAR
+341 NSLLWCGERNGAR

-360 AAITPPHIQVRGI
+360 TAITPPHIQVRGI
-373 INANAEHVT
+373 VNANAEHVT
-382 FSGNPLDQPHVLHA
+382 FSGNPLDQPQVLHA
-396 WTVNLATHELVQL
+396 WRVNLANHELTQL
-409 THDDGVHSVATAGDT
+409 THDDGVHSVAIGGDT
-424 IVVRSA
+424 TVVRSA
-430 TMQHPRS
+430 TMHNPRS
-437 QTLVNNHH
+437 RTLVNNHH
-445 ELLNNAEQSLLVVNV
+445 ELANNAEQSLLNVNV
-460 SFHKVGKR
+460 SFHLVGKR

-494 PHAQRVVSSSM
+494 PHAQRVVASSM

-559 EIAPCAD
+559 EISPCAD
-566 TTRVAIRGWSFG
+566 TSRVAIRGWSFG
-578 GYLAALAVLR
+578 GYLAALAVIR
-588 APQHFHV
+588 APQHFHAAV
-595 AIAGAP
+595 AGAP

>member
-1 MGWRSGATRRFGNTA
+1 
-16 RMTDTFP
+16 MTDTFP

-54 AAGTDTVNSLWLCH
+54 PAGNDTVNSLWLCH
-68 TERNTETCIADIRA
+68 TERNTETCIADIRV
-82 LLAGTNSENE
+82 LLSGSKAENE
-92 STQERARRERA
+92 SAQERARRERA

-115 DSEVHHVAFAVSGR
+115 DSDVHHAAFAVSGR
-129 LFVSDMHNAHEIVVT
+129 LFVSDMHSAHEIEVI
-144 NPAPGTMYDARIS
+144 NAAPGTMYDARIS
-157 PDGKHIAYVRG
+157 PNGKHIAYVRG
-168 NALFVCDMQG
+168 SALYVCDIQG
-178 NEECLTHETATD
+178 NEKCLTPEIATD
-190 VTWGVAEFVAAEEM
+190 TTWGVAEFVAAEEM

-225 NSPIELITIADPSQP
+225 NSPIDLITIADPSQP
-240 TTEPQTRRY
+240 TAEPQTRRY

-262 IIDLDSKATPIN
+262 VIDLEACSTNIT
-274 WDVEAFE
+274 WDAETFE

-292 LIISVM
+292 LIMSVM
-298 SRDQTLLDIRRVNL
+298 SRDQKLLDIRKVHI
-312 ASGETESLHVERDDK
+312 ATGESESLHVERDDK

-333 GGPLLVAE
+333 GGPVLVTE
-341 NTLLWCGERNGAR
+341 NSLLWCGERNGAR

-360 AAITPPHIQVRGI
+360 TAITPPHIQVRGI
-373 INANAEHVT
+373 VNANAEHVT
-382 FSGNPLDQPHVLHA
+382 FSGNPLDQPQVLHA
-396 WTVNLATHELVQL
+396 WRVNLANHELTQL
-409 THDDGVHSVATAGDT
+409 THDDGVHSVAIGGDT
-424 IVVRSA
+424 TVVRSA
-430 TMQHPRS
+430 TMHNPRS
-437 QTLVNNHH
+437 RTLVNNHH
-445 ELLNNAEQSLLVVNV
+445 ELANNAEQSLLNVNV
-460 SFHKVGKR
+460 SFHLVGKR

-494 PHAQRVVSSSM
+494 PHAQRVVASSM

-566 TTRVAIRGWSFG
+566 TSRVAIRGWSFG
-578 GYLAALAVLR
+578 GYLAALAVIR
-588 APQHFHV
+588 APQHFHAAV
-595 AIAGAP
+595 AGAP

>member
-1 MGWRSGATRRFGNTA
+1 
-16 RMTDTFP
+16 MTDTFP

-54 AAGTDTVNSLWLCH
+54 PAGNDTVNSLWLCH
-68 TERNTETCIADIRA
+68 TERNTETCIADIRV
-82 LLAGTNSENE
+82 LLSGSKAENE
-92 STQERARRERA
+92 SAQERARRERA

-115 DSEVHHVAFAVSGR
+115 DSDVHHAVFAVSGR
-129 LFVSDMHNAHEIVVT
+129 LFLCDMHHAHEIVVN

-157 PDGKHIAYVRG
+157 PNGKHIAYVRG
-168 NALFVCDMQG
+168 NALYVCDIQG
-178 NEECLTHETATD
+178 NEKCLTPEIATD
-190 VTWGVAEFVAAEEM
+190 TTWGVAEFVAAEEM

-225 NSPIELITIADPSQP
+225 NSPIDLITIADPSQP
-240 TTEPQTRRY
+240 TAEPQTRRY

-262 IIDLDSKATPIN
+262 VIDLEACSTNIA
-274 WDVEAFE
+274 WDAETFE
-281 YLTSVQWNKAG
+281 YLASVQWNKAG
-292 LIISVM
+292 LIMSVM
-298 SRDQTLLDIRRVNL
+298 SRDQKLLDIRKVYI
-312 ASGETESLHVERDDK
+312 ATGESESLHVERDDK

-333 GGPLLVAE
+333 GGPVLVTE
-341 NTLLWCGERNGAR
+341 NSLLWCGERNGAR

-360 AAITPPHIQVRGI
+360 TAITPPHIQVRGI
-373 INANAEHVT
+373 VNANAEHVT
-382 FSGNPLDQPHVLHA
+382 FSGNPLDQPQVLHA
-396 WTVNLATHELVQL
+396 WRVNLANHELTQL
-409 THDDGVHSVATAGDT
+409 THDDGVHSVAIGGDT
-424 IVVRSA
+424 TVVRSA
-430 TMQHPRS
+430 TMHNPRS
-437 QTLVNNHH
+437 RTLVNNHH
-445 ELLNNAEQSLLVVNV
+445 ELANNAEQSLLNVNV
-460 SFHKVGKR
+460 SFHLVGKR

-494 PHAQRVVSSSM
+494 PHAQRVVASSM

-566 TTRVAIRGWSFG
+566 TSRVAIRGWSFG
-578 GYLAALAVLR
+578 GYLAALAVIR
-588 APQHFHV
+588 APQLFHAAV
-595 AIAGAP
+595 AGAP

>member
-1 MGWRSGATRRFGNTA
+1 
-16 RMTDTFP
+16 MTDTFP

-54 AAGTDTVNSLWLCH
+54 AAGNDTVNSLWLCH

-82 LLAGTNSENE
+82 LLTGTSSENE
-92 STQERARRERA
+92 SAQERARRERA

-115 DSEVHHVAFAVSGR
+115 DSEVQQVAFAVSGR
-129 LFVSDMHNAHEIVVT
+129 LFVSDMHGAHEIAVK

-168 NALFVCDMQG
+168 SALFVCDMQG
-178 NEECLTHETATD
+178 NEECLTSETATD

-225 NSPIELITIADPSQP
+225 NSPIQLITIADPSQP
-240 TTEPQTRRY
+240 TVEPQARRY

-262 IIDLDSKATPIN
+262 IIDLQKRSTDIR
-274 WDVEAFE
+274 WDADAFE

-298 SRDQTLLDIRRVNL
+298 SRDQQLLDIRRVHV
-312 ASGETESLHVERDDK
+312 ATGETESLHVERDDK

-360 AAITPPHIQVRGI
+360 VVITPPHIQVRGI
-373 INANAEHVT
+373 ISANADHVT

-396 WTVNLATHELVQL
+396 WTVNVATHELAQL
-409 THDDGVHSVATAGDT
+409 THDDGIHTAATGADT

-437 QTLVNNHH
+437 RTLVNNHH
-445 ELLNNAEQSLLVVNV
+445 ELLNNAEQSLLNVNV
-460 SFHKVGKR
+460 SFHRVGKR

-543 ATTVLN
+543 ATAVLS

-634 DAKNLTRPLLIIHGL
+634 DAKNLTRPLLVIHGL
-649 ADDNVLAAHSLELTT
+649 ADDNVLAAHSLEITT

>member
-1 MGWRSGATRRFGNTA
+1 
-16 RMTDTFP
+16 MTDTFP

-54 AAGTDTVNSLWLCH
+54 PAGNDTVNSLWLCH
-68 TERNTETCIADIRA
+68 TERNTETCIADIRV
-82 LLAGTNSENE
+82 LLSGSKAENE
-92 STQERARRERA
+92 SAQERARRERA

-115 DSEVHHVAFAVSGR
+115 DSDVHHAVFAVSGR
-129 LFVSDMHNAHEIVVT
+129 LFLCDMHHAHEIVVN

-157 PDGKHIAYVRG
+157 PNGKHIAYVRG
-168 NALFVCDMQG
+168 SALYVCDIQG
-178 NEECLTHETATD
+178 NEKCLTPEIATD
-190 VTWGVAEFVAAEEM
+190 TTWGVAEFVAAEEM

-225 NSPIELITIADPSQP
+225 NSPIDLITIADPSQP
-240 TTEPQTRRY
+240 TAEPQTRRY

-262 IIDLDSKATPIN
+262 VIDLEACSTNIT
-274 WDVEAFE
+274 WDAETFE

-292 LIISVM
+292 LIMSVM
-298 SRDQTLLDIRRVNL
+298 SRDQKLLDIRKVHI
-312 ASGETESLHVERDDK
+312 ATGESESLHVERDDK

-333 GGPLLVAE
+333 GGPVLVTE
-341 NTLLWCGERNGAR
+341 NSLLWCGERNGAR

-360 AAITPPHIQVRGI
+360 TAITPPHIQVRGI
-373 INANAEHVT
+373 VNANAEHVT
-382 FSGNPLDQPHVLHA
+382 FSGNPLDQPQVLHA
-396 WTVNLATHELVQL
+396 WRVNLANHELTQL
-409 THDDGVHSVATAGDT
+409 THDDGVHSVAIGGDT
-424 IVVRSA
+424 TVVRSA
-430 TMQHPRS
+430 TMHNPRS
-437 QTLVNNHH
+437 RTLVNNHH
-445 ELLNNAEQSLLVVNV
+445 ELANNAEQSLLNVNV
-460 SFHKVGKR
+460 SFHLVGKR

-494 PHAQRVVSSSM
+494 PHAQRVVASSM

-566 TTRVAIRGWSFG
+566 TSRVAIRGWSFG
-578 GYLAALAVLR
+578 GYLAALAVIR
-588 APQHFHV
+588 APQLFHAAV
-595 AIAGAP
+595 AGAP

-664 ALLHAGKPHEFLP
+664 ALLRAGKPHEFLP

>member
-1 MGWRSGATRRFGNTA
+1 
-16 RMTDTFP
+16 MTDTFP

-54 AAGTDTVNSLWLCH
+54 SAGNDTVNSLWICH
-68 TERNTETCIADIRA
+68 TDRNTESCLADIRA
-82 LLAGTNSENE
+82 LLSNAITEHE
-92 STQERARRERA
+92 SVQERARRERA
-103 REGAAGIVSFSC
+103 REGAGGIVSFSC
-115 DSEVHHVAFAVSGR
+115 DSEVLHVSFAVSGR
-129 LFVSDMHNAHEIVVT
+129 LFVCDMHSAHEVVI
-144 NPAPGTMYDARIS
+144 NKPAPGTIYDARIS
-157 PDGKHIAYVRG
+157 PDGKLVAYIRG
-168 NALFVCDMQG
+168 SALFVCDMQG
-178 NEECLTHETATD
+178 NERCLTPETASD
-190 VTWGVAEFVAAEEM
+190 VSWGIAEFVAAEEM

-240 TTEPQTRRY
+240 TVEPQTRRY

-262 IIDLDSKATPIN
+262 VIDLEARLTDIV
-274 WDVEAFE
+274 WDAETFE
-281 YLTSVQWNKAG
+281 YLTSVKWNKSG
-292 LIISVM
+292 LVISVM
-298 SRDQTLLDIRRVNL
+298 SRDQKLLDIRKVHT
-312 ASGETESLHVERDDK
+312 ATGETESLHVERDDK

-333 GGPLLVAE
+333 GGPSLIAE
-341 NTLLWCGERNGAR
+341 NMLLWCGERNGAR
-354 AILLNN
+354 AVLVNN
-360 AAITPPHIQVRGI
+360 KAITPPHIQVRGI

-396 WTVNLATHELVQL
+396 WRVNVSTHEMVQL
-409 THDDGVHSVATAGDT
+409 THDDGIHSVAIGGQT
-424 IVVRSA
+424 IVIRSA
-430 TMQHPRS
+430 TMKNLRS
-437 QTLVNNHH
+437 RTLVNNHH
-445 ELLNNAEQSLLVVNV
+445 ELVNNAEQSLLNVNV
-460 SFHKVGKR
+460 SFHRVGKR
-468 NISTAIV
+468 SISTAIV

-494 PHAQRVVSSSM
+494 PHAQRVVASSM

-543 ATTVLN
+543 ATTVLS
-549 DQIDVLAHLH
+549 DQLEVLSHLP

-566 TTRVAIRGWSFG
+566 TSRVAIRGWSFG

-588 APQHFHV
+588 APQHFHA

-613 ERYLGNPAHDEQ
+613 ERYLGNPKHDSQ
-625 PYIASSLLH
+625 PYIVSSLLH
-634 DAKNLTRPLLIIHGL
+634 DAHNLSRPLLVIHGL
-649 ADDNVLAAHSLELTT
+649 ADDNVLAAHSLELSTV
-664 ALLHAGKPHEFLP
+664 LLHAGKPHEFLP